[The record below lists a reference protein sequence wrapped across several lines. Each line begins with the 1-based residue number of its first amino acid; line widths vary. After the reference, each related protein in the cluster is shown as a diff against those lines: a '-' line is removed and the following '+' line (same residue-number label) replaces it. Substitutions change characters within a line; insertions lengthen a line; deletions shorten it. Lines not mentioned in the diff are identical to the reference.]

1 MAKKRRH
8 MTKHQYNAY
17 KKTHR
22 YNHSSQNDEQEENR
36 HTKLRSGKYR
46 QKSEKRMKTLLRGI
60 QRHSDELLDEEEG

>member
-22 YNHSSQNDEQEENR
+22 YNHSSQGDEQEESR

-46 QKSEKRMKTLLRGI
+46 QKSEKKMKTLLRGI

>member
-8 MTKHQYNAY
+8 MTKHQYKTY

-22 YNHSSQNDEQEENR
+22 YNHSSQGDEQEENR
-36 HTKLRSGKYR
+36 HTKSRSGKYG

>member
-22 YNHSSQNDEQEENR
+22 YNHSSQGDEQEENR
-36 HTKLRSGKYR
+36 HTKSRSDKDR

-60 QRHSDELLDEEEG
+60 QKHSDELLDEEEG